1 MLTEKEVVIIE
12 TLVEEE
18 MGYLKSVSDDIAAK
32 YRTTLSTIV
41 DKLKKSAEA
50 SGTFSNSSMSISV

>member
-41 DKLKKSAEA
+41 DKLKKLSEA
-50 SGTFSNSSMSISV
+50 SGTFSNSSVPVSV